1 MEGARTWSTITSNQV
16 RSSALAFYQGDP
28 ECGMVVPIDRAESP
42 W

>member
-16 RSSALAFYQGDP
+16 RSSALAFYQVHP
-28 ECGMVVPIDRAESP
+28 ECGMVVLIEREESR